1 VRKGLFHRDNRPA
14 FFLLLDSPFQKGKSI
29 IEKFLFR
36 PELADIL
43 EFIQHRELCRTQI
56 DL

>member
-1 VRKGLFHRDNRPA
+1 MRKGLFHRDNRPA

-29 IEKFLFR
+29 SEKFLFR